1 MLPLNLTI
9 GALQGRA
16 FLMVILEMTVLANW
30 ERSSYIKFVYMIEA
44 LSDLYHRRPTGP
56 YVFNDRPRI
65 EETYINR
72 DKEMIKEIRRKSIK
86 DGMKQPFF

>member
-1 MLPLNLTI
+1 MPSLTTTI
-9 GALQGRA
+9 G
-16 FLMVILEMTVLANW
+16 I
-30 ERSSYIKFVYMIEA
+30 
-44 LSDLYHRRPTGP
+44 PTGP

-86 DGMKQPFF
+86 DGMKQPQKREALEKKRSFREKEREALERVKFWNDGLAFGDRSG